1 MNSYPLG
8 LTRDLIEQAARP
20 ALVFLIALAA
30 LMAVRRLLLAGLYR
44 HTGDAHAPAHVV
56 LDAIRVPS
64 VLWCLAGSLHL
75 ALEMSVVPDTYV
87 GRAANVIIIFLV
99 LSASLA
105 AGSISVRLLELWG
118 RRTGIAFATSGLAST
133 LTRVV
138 IFATGVLI
146 LLWIFGKS
154 ITPLLTALGVGGLAL
169 ALALQDTLANFF
181 AGMHILLEE
190 PISVGDAIRLSETEE
205 GVVTDIGWRTTRLR
219 TGRNNIIVIPNTKI
233 TSGIL
238 TNYNLPDPRVVTE
251 LTVVIA
257 HDADPG
263 RAMQIALEELA
274 AVRAALA
281 EPAPKAV
288 FTPGVLPTHIQFS
301 LFFSVADFAQQGPAL
316 SEARLRILGR
326 YRREGVPLPPPT
338 R

>member
-1 MNSYPLG
+1 MSSYPLG
-8 LTRDLIEQAARP
+8 LTRDLIQQAARP
-20 ALVFLIALAA
+20 ALVFLVALAA
-30 LMAVRRLLLAGLYR
+30 LLAVRRLLLAWLYR
-44 HTGDAHAPAHVV
+44 HTGGAYAPAHVA

-75 ALEMSVVPDTYV
+75 ALQMSVVPGTYV
-87 GRAANVIIIFLV
+87 GRAASVIIIFLV

-118 RRTGIAFATSGLAST
+118 RRTGIPFATSGLART
-133 LTRVV
+133 LSRVV
-138 IFATGVLI
+138 VYATGFLI

-169 ALALQDTLANFF
+169 ALAVQDTLANFF

-190 PISVGDAIRLSETEE
+190 PISVGHAIRLSETEE

-238 TNYNLPDPRVVTE
+238 TNFHLPDPRVVAE
-251 LTVVIA
+251 LTLVIA
-257 HDADPG
+257 HDADPD
-263 RAMQIALEELA
+263 RAMQIALEEVA
-274 AVRAALA
+274 AVSAALA
-281 EPAPKAV
+281 VPAPKAV
-288 FTPGVLPTHIQFS
+288 FSPGVLPAYTQFA
-301 LFFSVADFAQQGPAL
+301 LLFSVADFSQQGPAL
-316 SEARLRILGR
+316 SEARLRILRR
-326 YRREGVPLPPPT
+326 YRKESIPLPPAT

>member
-1 MNSYPLG
+1 MNGYPLG
-8 LTRDLIEQAARP
+8 LPRELIEQAARP
-20 ALVFLIALAA
+20 ALVFLVALAA
-30 LMAVRRLLLAGLYR
+30 LMAARRLLLTWLYR
-44 HTGDAHAPAHVV
+44 HAGGTHSPAHVV

-87 GRAANVIIIFLV
+87 GRAASVIIVFLV

-105 AGSISVRLLELWG
+105 AASISVRLLELWG
-118 RRTGIAFATSGLAST
+118 RRTGISFATSGLART
-133 LTRVV
+133 VTRGV
-138 IFATGVLI
+138 IFATGFLI

-154 ITPLLTALGVGGLAL
+154 ITPLLTALGVGGLAV

-181 AGMHILLEE
+181 AGVHILLEE
-190 PISVGDAIRLSETEE
+190 PISVGHAIRLSETEE

-219 TGRNNIIVIPNTKI
+219 TGRNNMIVIPNTKI

-238 TNYNLPDPRVVTE
+238 TNYNLPDARVVAE
-251 LTVVIA
+251 LPVVVA
-257 HDADPG
+257 HDADPD

-274 AVRAALA
+274 GVPTALP
-281 EPAPKAV
+281 EPAAKAV

-301 LFFSVADFAQQGPAL
+301 LLFSVADFSLQGPAL
-316 SEARLRILGR
+316 SEARLRILRR
-326 YRREGVPLPPPT
+326 YRKEGIPLPPPT